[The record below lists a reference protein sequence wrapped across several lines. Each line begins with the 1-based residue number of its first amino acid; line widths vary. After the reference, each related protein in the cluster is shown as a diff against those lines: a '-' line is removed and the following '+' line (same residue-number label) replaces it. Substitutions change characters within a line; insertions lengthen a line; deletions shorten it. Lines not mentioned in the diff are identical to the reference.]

1 MQNFRII
8 KGFDNILS
16 DKLFHLVES
25 PYNYNYKYEYDCQGT
40 KINSLSLRLTQSL
53 STAS

>member
-16 DKLFHLVES
+16 ETLFYLVES
-25 PYNYNYKYEYDCQGT
+25 PYNYKYEYDCQGT
-40 KINSLSLRLTQSL
+40 KINSLRLTQSL